1 MSSPGTTIVAVKRA
15 LRDGLALRP
24 ALQGVLVN
32 YGDPGDRGR
41 REQIWMGRI
50 QRADQEPVAL
60 RQGRRKRDEDY
71 DLWVHIDVASK
82 VTPEDNEARAIEIV
96 QEVESLLADDPSIG
110 NVPGVLWAV
119 VSQMRLNTVETA
131 DGPSTSAIVTVN
143 VRGRLL

>member
-1 MSSPGTTIVAVKRA
+1 MAVKAA
-15 LRDGLALRP
+15 LRDSLKTRP

-41 REQIWMGRI
+41 KEQVWMGRI
-50 QRADQEPVAL
+50 ERADQEPVAL

-82 VTPEDNEARAIEIV
+82 VQAEDNEARAIELV
-96 QEVESLLADDPSIG
+96 QEVESVLAEDPSLG
-110 NVPGVLWAV
+110 EVQGVLWAV
-119 VSQMRLNTVETA
+119 VREMRVNTVETGE
-131 DGPSTSAIVTVN
+131 GPSTSAIVIVN